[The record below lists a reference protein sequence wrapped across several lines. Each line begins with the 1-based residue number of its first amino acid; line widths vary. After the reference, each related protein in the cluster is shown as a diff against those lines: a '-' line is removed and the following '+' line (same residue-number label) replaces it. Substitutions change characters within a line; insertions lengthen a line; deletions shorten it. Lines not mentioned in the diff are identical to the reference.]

1 MIHCDD
7 CIYKPFCVARLT
19 DRTITGCTFP
29 MYWEGIISKGEV
41 VVEHTVKGD
50 VE

>member
-7 CIYKPFCVARLT
+7 CEFKPFCIPRLN
-19 DRTITGCTFP
+19 DRTITGCTYP

-41 VVEHTVKGD
+41 VVEHTLKG
-50 VE
+50 EAE